1 MFSSPGLVMIR
12 IRMRGPSHE
21 MMNPRFHLG
30 LPHLSARSS
39 TRFSVTHTPSLA
51 HHGFYPTG
59 RWGGNG
65 LHLHSFSAL
74 VAGKRKGRR
83 ESAACS
89 RSRCPKEAI
98 DNYASV
104 ARDTE
109 GKEMGL
115 PFLAGDEI
123 IMPRSP
129 WQRHWSMRGYHD
141 ILRKMPALVFSE
153 AITLTVLPPWMRFH
167 ILAYPISQL
176 IIDWFVPFTFS

>member
-1 MFSSPGLVMIR
+1 VFSSPGLVTIR
-12 IRMRGPSHE
+12 IRMRGDSSHE
-21 MMNPRFHLG
+21 MMNPRFHLR
-30 LPHLSARSS
+30 LPHLSPGNS
-39 TRFSVTHTPSLA
+39 TRFSVTRTPAPLPSRLTPWGIWEGMGCTCSPLA
-51 HHGFYPTG
+51 LLSQGKKKG
-59 RWGGNG
+59 EW
-65 LHLHSFSAL
+65 SA
-74 VAGKRKGRR
+74 G
-83 ESAACS
+83 C
-89 RSRCPKEAI
+89 CPKEAI

-153 AITLTVLPPWMRFH
+153 AITLGVLPPPWIRFH
-167 ILAYPISQL
+167 ILS
-176 IIDWFVPFTFS
+176 